1 LIVLNRTPETLRT
14 QTRPT
19 HVEAPSPDDDS
30 PDEVKLPKSS
40 FARTAWRFV
49 THLSLSSLTRRI
61 IFLNV
66 AGLFAMVIGIL
77 YLSQFRAGLIDARVQ
92 SLMIQGEIIANAV
105 AASGTIDPDGTTI
118 DPQRLLELQLGEL
131 YDPAET
137 GNPGLDFPI
146 NPVRVAPILQQLVS
160 PTNTRARIYER
171 DGTFI
176 LDSLALYDVLRF
188 DLPPPQAAQ
197 PNYFERR
204 FMALRRWLTRGD
216 LPTYREL
223 GQGNGKSYEEV
234 AIALTGQKSSMVR
247 INERAEVIVSV
258 AVPVTRFRA
267 VRGALMLSTQGAEI
281 DDMVTAERLA
291 VLRAFLMAAGVMI
304 VLSFVLAGT
313 IAGPMR
319 RLAESAEIVRRRI
332 KTRVEIPDFTR
343 RRDEIG
349 HLSGSLRDM
358 TNALYSRIEAIESFA
373 ADVAHEL
380 KNPLTSLRSAVET
393 LPLAKTEESRGR
405 LLAIIQH
412 DVKRLDRLI
421 TDISDASR
429 LEAEMQRQEAS
440 PVDLIKLLTAVTSAA
455 NEIRRDDGVK
465 VTVNFEGGT
474 AQSFILPGHDSRLGQ
489 VINNLIDNARSFS
502 SRGGTV
508 RVICRRLK
516 NAVDIM
522 VDDDGPGIAPDALE
536 KIFERFY
543 TDRPEQGFGQ
553 NSGLGLSISKQIVEA
568 HAGRMWAENRMS
580 APTPDEPAMV
590 LGARFI
596 VRLPAN

>member
-1 LIVLNRTPETLRT
+1 MLNRTPETLRT
-14 QTRPT
+14 QI
-19 HVEAPSPDDDS
+19 EAPPPPDDDL
-30 PDEVKLPKSS
+30 PREDKLPRSG
-40 FARTAWRFV
+40 FARTAWQFF
-49 THLSLSSLTRRI
+49 THLSMSSLTRRI

-66 AGLFAMVIGIL
+66 AGLAVMMIGIL
-77 YLSQFRAGLIDARVQ
+77 YLSQFRAGLIDARIQ

-105 AASGTIDPDGTTI
+105 AASGTIDPDGAII
-118 DPQRLLELQLGEL
+118 DPQRLLELQLGES
-131 YDPAET
+131 YDPSET

-146 NPVRVAPILQQLVS
+146 NPVRVAPVLQRLVS

-188 DLPPPQAAQ
+188 DLPPPEASQ
-197 PNYFERR
+197 PNYIERR
-204 FMALRRWLTRGD
+204 LMTLRRWLTRGD

-223 GQGNGKSYEEV
+223 GQANGKAYEEV
-234 AIALTGQKSSMVR
+234 AIALTGLKSSMVR

-291 VLRAFLMAAGVMI
+291 VLRVFLFAAGVMI
-304 VLSFVLAGT
+304 VLSFLLAGT

-319 RLAESAEIVRRRI
+319 RLAESAEVVRRRI
-332 KTRVEIPDFTR
+332 KSRVEIPDFTH

-349 HLSGSLRDM
+349 HLSGTLRDM

-393 LPLAKTEESRGR
+393 LPLARSDDSRAR
-405 LLAIIQH
+405 LLAVIQH
-412 DVKRLDRLI
+412 DVRRLDRLI
-421 TDISDASR
+421 SDISDASR

-440 PVDLIKLLTAVTSAA
+440 PVDMIKLLTAVTSIA
-455 NEIRRDDGVK
+455 NEVPREDGVK
-465 VTVNFEGGT
+465 VSVNFEGGN
-474 AQSFILPGHDSRLGQ
+474 AQSFIVPGHDSRLSQ
-489 VINNLIDNARSFS
+489 VINNLIDNGRSFS
-502 SRGGTV
+502 PPNGTV
-508 RVICRRLK
+508 RLTCRRLK
-516 NAVDIM
+516 NEIEIV
-522 VDDDGPGIAPDALE
+522 VDDDGPGIGADALE
-536 KIFERFY
+536 KIFDRFY

-580 APTPDEPAMV
+580 VSTPHEPPAV
-590 LGARFI
+590 LGARFV
-596 VRLPAN
+596 VRLPAK